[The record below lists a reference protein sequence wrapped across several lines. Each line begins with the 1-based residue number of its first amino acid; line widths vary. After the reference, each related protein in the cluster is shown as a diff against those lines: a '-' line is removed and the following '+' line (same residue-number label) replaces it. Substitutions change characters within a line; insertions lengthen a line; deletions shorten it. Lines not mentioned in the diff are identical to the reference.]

1 MPNNAPVAEVDPWL
15 QDEHGFGQVDFAAHA
30 DDNLLASATAI
41 ANEPTNSNDPFLDG
55 LDSLA
60 GIPDE
65 APPQPEPV
73 AEVPAADEPQ
83 VIDLQDGSKVTIE
96 QTKRGLKATLESAT
110 GAKPEIFYGKDQT
123 ELMQNVLVGK
133 LNATKK
139 IHELNTKVKQ
149 SVQLSADP
157 VPQAP
162 PAGAVENELT
172 ADQRFEVKTAMDAGD
187 MAKAMELTFRY
198 KYGRDLKDLVTGAD
212 SGRVAKAELD
222 TEGVARA
229 FRAAN
234 PDYYNTNENYHRVLR
249 WLTDRT
255 DGPRL
260 AANLSNVD
268 QVFTH
273 ITNGGYWTV
282 ENLQRAYNEL
292 SQEPDWDVLPASE
305 TEEEVEEDTPEV
317 PAVPVRR
324 AAAPPAKSAPQS
336 ERIVRT
342 VRRPRAGLGIR
353 PAAASSG
360 GAADTVNVSAPSV
373 DELDNLSDAEF
384 NRLYQETLRTARR
397 QSARR

>member
-1 MPNNAPVAEVDPWL
+1 MPNTAAVAEADPWL
-15 QDEHGFGQVDFAAHA
+15 QDDHGFGPVDFAAHA
-30 DDNLLASATAI
+30 EDSLLTSATAI
-41 ANEPTNSNDPFLDG
+41 ANEPENANQPFLDG
-55 LDSLA
+55 LESLA

-65 APPQPEPV
+65 TPPESEPA
-73 AEVPAADEPQ
+73 AEAPAADEPQ

-110 GAKPEIFYGKDQT
+110 GAKPEISYGKDQN

-139 IHELNTKVKQ
+139 IHELNTQVKRGGV
-149 SVQLSADP
+149 SGDP
-157 VPQAP
+157 VAQPVST
-162 PAGAVENELT
+162 GAAETELT
-172 ADQRFEVKTAMDAGD
+172 ADQKFEIKTAVDAGNMD
-187 MAKAMELTFRY
+187 KAMDLTFRY
-198 KYGRDLKDLVTGAD
+198 KYGRGLKDLITGAD
-212 SGRVAKAELD
+212 SGQVAKAELD

-234 PDYYNTNENYHRVLR
+234 PDYYNTNENYHRILR

-292 SQEPDWDVLPASE
+292 SQEADWDVLPVSDTEDE
-305 TEEEVEEDTPEV
+305 TDEDTPEV
-317 PAVPVRR
+317 PAVPVKR
-324 AAAPPAKSAPQS
+324 AATPAKPAPQS

-384 NRLYQETLRTARR
+384 NKLYQETLRTARR